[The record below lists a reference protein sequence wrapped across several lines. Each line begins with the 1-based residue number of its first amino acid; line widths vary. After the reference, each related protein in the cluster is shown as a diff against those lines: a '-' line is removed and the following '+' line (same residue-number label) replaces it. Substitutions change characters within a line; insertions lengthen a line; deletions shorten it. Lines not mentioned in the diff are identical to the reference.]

1 MSSRSVS
8 DIIPKLLEIIPSQE
22 IDLINSLNQF
32 NDTLWNKAPEI
43 LKSHICWIPLQDIL
57 NLYLKE
63 IDNEWKEKLV
73 KIFNNID

>member
-1 MSSRSVS
+1 MSSRSVT
-8 DIIPKLLEIIPSQE
+8 DIIPKLFEIIPSQE

-43 LKSHICWIPLQDIL
+43 LKSQEYWIPLQNIL
-57 NLYLKE
+57 NFHLNN
-63 IDNEWKEKLV
+63 IDNKWKEKLV